1 MKTAIK
7 KVSEYQGLDV
17 FDYSLENSQGARISI
32 RNFPDFWHEFSIIDE
47 NKERQNLLIDS
58 FNKKNI
64 AQNIEEFQNLKEV
77 VHENSI
83 TLKED
88 LHSISKESN
97 SRRTLFQITYTL
109 FEDNSVT
116 INFDTDSQTDYSKL
130 SVYLE
135 NYWIAAKNQVK
146 VESEDIFQI
155 DGKQVEHTLVLS
167 GNDRKKFPVLQIKDP
182 DSKYGLDFFTNMDQL
197 LLSMVNLKN
206 SSSISFNKKQSNNLA
221 LQLCF
226 KNLFDFEKNNQL
238 DVRNNWI
245 TYRIKYH

>member
-1 MKTAIK
+1 M
-7 KVSEYQGLDV
+7 
-17 FDYSLENSQGARISI
+17 
-32 RNFPDFWHEFSIIDE
+32 
-47 NKERQNLLIDS
+47 
-58 FNKKNI
+58 
-64 AQNIEEFQNLKEV
+64 
-77 VHENSI
+77 
-83 TLKED
+83 
-88 LHSISKESN
+88 
-97 SRRTLFQITYTL
+97 
-109 FEDNSVT
+109 
-116 INFDTDSQTDYSKL
+116 

-146 VESEDIFQI
+146 VESEDNFQI

-167 GNDRKKFPVLQIKDP
+167 ENDRKEFPVLQIKDP

-206 SSSISFNKKQSNNLA
+206 SSSISFNKKQSSNLA